1 MANVNGTEINLMPTD
16 GMRTEAQRYRDWKA
30 EDEQGGTEVA
40 ATRASQILSG
50 DELSPDTVITM
61 AAWFA
66 RHEVDKQGEGFNPDE
81 DGYPS
86 PGRVAWAAWGGDAGQ
101 TWSNS
106 KADRIKALQERSA
119 MEMERPYPNE
129 HAARL
134 KDPAQYDSLRRVNDE
149 GGNGV
154 DFIYGIKEGES
165 ELQAIRFRSSVFT
178 AAEAQAWLADHDFDA
193 IEFEEATGDGEGR
206 SRAAADE
213 LTEGDFVRWDSSGG
227 TAQGRIEHI
236 MREGTLGVPGTE
248 FSIDATPE
256 DPAALIR
263 IYSEGDDGWEA
274 TETMVGHKFSTLN
287 KIDALR
293 AMPGL
298 GKYQRAELTTFDE
311 VEDRTYE
318 FPFSSEFPVARYFG
332 NEILSHEEK
341 AADLSR
347 LNDGAPLLFNHN
359 PDRVIGVVE
368 GARIDSKGR
377 RGYARVRFSRN
388 PFAQEVLSDVK
399 DGVLRNVSFGYSIDK
414 MEERGSGDFVAT
426 AWAPYEVSIVSVP
439 ADKTVG
445 IGRALTPTEPAASAA
460 PSPDPLPSMESTTPD
475 LAVVRAEAAEAER
488 SRIAEISALC
498 DKHNMGEMGRQL
510 VESGRSIDEAR
521 AAVLDKMNIPQEPV
535 NMSAADLG
543 MSEKEARSFSFL
555 RAINYLSNPTD
566 RAAREAAAFEIE
578 ASDAAAAKLGRQ
590 SRGITIP
597 QEVLRRDLNVGAA
610 TAGGNLVETMLD
622 SGSFIDLLRNA
633 SALDQA
639 GATVLTG
646 LTGNV
651 AIPRQS
657 GAATA
662 YWVAE
667 SGSPTESQQTV
678 DQVSLVPRTVAA
690 YTDFSRRLMIQS
702 SIDVENMVRNDLA
715 QVIALK
721 IDAAGLYGTGASNE
735 PLGLKN
741 TTGIG
746 TEDFAADAPTFA
758 EVVALESDVA
768 TANALLGSPVYL
780 MNAAMRGNLKTTKKD
795 AGSGIF
801 IMENGEV
808 NGYRGV
814 LSNQVAS
821 NDLWFGNFAD
831 LIIGY
836 FSGLDLMVDPYT
848 HSTSGTVRVIAMQD
862 CDIAIRHPES
872 FSRGNNTL

>member
-1 MANVNGTEINLMPTD
+1 MANVNGTEIDLMPTD

-30 EDEQGGTEVA
+30 EDEQGGTDVA
-40 ATRASQILSG
+40 ANRASQILSG

-66 RHEVDKQGEGFNPDE
+66 RHEVDKQGEGFSPDE

-106 KADRIKALQERSA
+106 KADRIKELQERSA

-134 KDPAQYDSLRRVNDE
+134 KDPGQYDSLRRVNDE
-149 GGNGV
+149 GGTGV

-178 AAEAQAWLADHDFDA
+178 AAEARAWLADHDFDA

-206 SRAAADE
+206 S
-213 LTEGDFVRWDSSGG
+213 LT
-227 TAQGRIEHI
+227 
-236 MREGTLGVPGTE
+236 
-248 FSIDATPE
+248 
-256 DPAALIR
+256 
-263 IYSEGDDGWEA
+263 
-274 TETMVGHKFSTLN
+274 
-287 KIDALR
+287 
-293 AMPGL
+293 
-298 GKYQRAELTTFDE
+298 GKYQRAEMTTFDE

>member
-1 MANVNGTEINLMPTD
+1 MANVNGTEIDLMPTD

-101 TWSNS
+101 TWSNA

-311 VEDRTYE
+311 VEDRT
-318 FPFSSEFPVARYFG
+318 
-332 NEILSHEEK
+332 
-341 AADLSR
+341 
-347 LNDGAPLLFNHN
+347 
-359 PDRVIGVVE
+359 
-368 GARIDSKGR
+368 
-377 RGYARVRFSRN
+377 
-388 PFAQEVLSDVK
+388 
-399 DGVLRNVSFGYSIDK
+399 
-414 MEERGSGDFVAT
+414 
-426 AWAPYEVSIVSVP
+426 
-439 ADKTVG
+439 
-445 IGRALTPTEPAASAA
+445 
-460 PSPDPLPSMESTTPD
+460 
-475 LAVVRAEAAEAER
+475 
-488 SRIAEISALC
+488 
-498 DKHNMGEMGRQL
+498 
-510 VESGRSIDEAR
+510 
-521 AAVLDKMNIPQEPV
+521 
-535 NMSAADLG
+535 
-543 MSEKEARSFSFL
+543 
-555 RAINYLSNPTD
+555 
-566 RAAREAAAFEIE
+566 
-578 ASDAAAAKLGRQ
+578 
-590 SRGITIP
+590 
-597 QEVLRRDLNVGAA
+597 
-610 TAGGNLVETMLD
+610 
-622 SGSFIDLLRNA
+622 
-633 SALDQA
+633 
-639 GATVLTG
+639 
-646 LTGNV
+646 
-651 AIPRQS
+651 
-657 GAATA
+657 
-662 YWVAE
+662 
-667 SGSPTESQQTV
+667 
-678 DQVSLVPRTVAA
+678 
-690 YTDFSRRLMIQS
+690 
-702 SIDVENMVRNDLA
+702 
-715 QVIALK
+715 
-721 IDAAGLYGTGASNE
+721 
-735 PLGLKN
+735 
-741 TTGIG
+741 
-746 TEDFAADAPTFA
+746 
-758 EVVALESDVA
+758 
-768 TANALLGSPVYL
+768 
-780 MNAAMRGNLKTTKKD
+780 
-795 AGSGIF
+795 
-801 IMENGEV
+801 
-808 NGYRGV
+808 
-814 LSNQVAS
+814 
-821 NDLWFGNFAD
+821 
-831 LIIGY
+831 
-836 FSGLDLMVDPYT
+836 
-848 HSTSGTVRVIAMQD
+848 
-862 CDIAIRHPES
+862 
-872 FSRGNNTL
+872 

>member
-1 MANVNGTEINLMPTD
+1 MATINGQEIDLMPTD

-30 EDEQGGTEVA
+30 EGRAGGTEVA
-40 ATRASQILSG
+40 AARARQILSG
-50 DELSPDTVITM
+50 DELSADTVITM

-66 RHEVDKQGEGFNPDE
+66 RHEVDKQGEGFSPDE

-101 TWSNS
+101 SWASA
-106 KADRIKALQERSA
+106 KADRIKAIEDRSA
-119 MEMERPYPNE
+119 VDFARPYPNE

-134 KDPAQYDSLRRVNDE
+134 TDPDQYDSLRRVNDE
-149 GGNGV
+149 GGPGI

-165 ELQAIRFRSSVFT
+165 EIQAIRFSS
-178 AAEAQAWLADHDFDA
+178 ARYSPAEARDWLAEHDFSP
-193 IEFEEATGDGEGR
+193 IMFEEATGDGEGR
-206 SRAAADE
+206 SLE
-213 LTEGDFVRWDSSGG
+213 
-227 TAQGRIEHI
+227 
-236 MREGTLGVPGTE
+236 
-248 FSIDATPE
+248 
-256 DPAALIR
+256 
-263 IYSEGDDGWEA
+263 
-274 TETMVGHKFSTLN
+274 
-287 KIDALR
+287 
-293 AMPGL
+293 

-311 VEDRTYE
+311 VQDRTYE

-332 NEILSHEEK
+332 NEILSHEAD
-341 AADLSR
+341 AANLSR

-359 PDRVIGVVE
+359 PDKVIGVVE
-368 GARIDSKGR
+368 RAYIDGKRR

-388 PFAQEVLSDVK
+388 AFAQEILSDVK

-426 AWAPYEVSIVSVP
+426 AWSPYEISVVSVP
-439 ADKTVG
+439 ADPGVG
-445 IGRALTPTEPAASAA
+445 IGRSFEADTPAASAA
-460 PSPDPLPSMESTTPD
+460 PSPDPIPSMENATPD
-475 LAVVRAEAAEAER
+475 LAVVQAEAAQAER
-488 SRIAEISALC
+488 SRISDITALC
-498 DKHNMGEMGRQL
+498 DKHGMADLGRQL

-521 AAVLDKMNIPQEPV
+521 AAVLDKLNIHQEPV
-535 NMSAADLG
+535 TMQAADLG
-543 MSEKEARSFSFL
+543 LSEKESRSFSFL

-566 RAAREAAAFEIE
+566 RSAREAAAFEIE
-578 ASDAAAAKLGRQ
+578 ASEAAAAKLGRQ

-597 QEVLRRDLNVGAA
+597 QDVLRRDLNVGTA
-610 TAGGNLVETMLD
+610 TAGGNLVATDLD
-622 SGSFIDLLRNA
+622 AGSFIDLLRNA

-678 DQVSLVPRTVAA
+678 DQVSLTPKTVAA
-690 YTDFSRRLMIQS
+690 FTDYSRRLMLQS

-715 QVIALK
+715 RVLALK
-721 IDAAGLYGTGASNE
+721 IDLAGLYGTGSNSE
-735 PLGLKN
+735 PLGLKL

-746 TEDFAADAPTFA
+746 TENFAAAAPTFE

-780 MNAAMRGNLKTTKKD
+780 MNAAMRGGLKTTKKD
-795 AGSGIF
+795 AGSGMF
-801 IMENGEV
+801 IMEGNEV

-814 LSNQVAS
+814 LSNQVAAG
-821 NDLWFGNFAD
+821 DLWFGNFAD

-836 FSGLDLMVDPYT
+836 FSGLDIMVDPYSN
-848 HSTSGTVRVIAMQD
+848 STSGTVRVVAMQD
-862 CDIAIRHPES
+862 VDIAVRHPES
-872 FSRGNNTL
+872 FSRGADTL